1 MSLLRHPILLSLPSC
16 ASAAALLFGAF
27 NRVDPEPP
35 KGVPLWPAANFVSL
49 AWLGLFALLI
59 ALLLARRY
67 SDNESDAL
75 AFVGLGGQCL
85 LFSAGA
91 TIALAVAA
99 ECQNYWDAYHFS
111 ALAWTLALSS
121 FVSLFAVRKAA
132 ALGSELALSL
142 KVPAIASVVLSLFG
156 WTWTWSSALQAVV
169 SDLAGA
175 LFLATH
181 G

>member
-1 MSLLRHPILLSLPSC
+1 MSLLRHPGTLCLPTC
-16 ASAAALLFGAF
+16 AATAALLFGAF

-35 KGVPLWPAANFVSL
+35 KGMPLWSAGSFASL
-49 AWLGLFALLI
+49 AWLGLFGLVI

-67 SDNESDAL
+67 AQREADAL
-75 AFVGLGGQCL
+75 AFVGLTGQCL
-85 LFSAGA
+85 LFSAGT
-91 TIALAVAA
+91 TIALAVGA

-111 ALAWTLALSS
+111 ALAWTLALSAI
-121 FVSLFAVRKAA
+121 VSLFAVRKSA

-142 KVPAIASVVLSLFG
+142 KAPAIASVALSLVG
-156 WTWTWSSALQAVV
+156 WMWTWSSTLQGLV
-169 SDLAGA
+169 SDLARA